1 MKSQYK
7 ILDTNILLLD
17 ANNLITLGKDAIVV
31 LPETVLDELD
41 SKKSLMNELGYQ
53 ARSFGRLLTK
63 FVVKEIIRNPKMT
76 ISILELEGT
85 IIWVVSLSKYEAT
98 EGTSYTNDRKILEAS
113 VAIQEHEECK
123 GKNVVFISVD
133 VMARLRG
140 MSLGLQVESFQEVQD
155 LKFEFTRY
163 VPIEPTL
170 FHTVH
175 NSKVLDIIPDHKLGT
190 YNYHIENPETG
201 QIKLC
206 TIEGELIKVIGAESE
221 KELRRQDIN
230 PCNAQQL
237 FLAKAIQDPLVDIV
251 VVDSLAGSGKTACAV
266 SNSIRL
272 VKQGKYNSI
281 VYIRNSINDEDPNEA
296 VGFLSGNEEKFAV
309 YLHPLEDTLEF
320 IIRDKLKE
328 KKLKGLELEEKVQEG
343 IVKLK
348 SECNIQAMTALG
360 LRGRTFND
368 SVIILDEAQNA
379 SPSSIQKILTRVGR
393 NCKVIIIG
401 SNRQIDNAYI
411 TKHTNGLGV
420 LLNAS
425 RHPQDII
432 KMHIVDLHK
441 VVRSKTAEF
450 AEKLFSKDLKL

>member
-1 MKSQYK
+1 MKKQYK

-17 ANNLITLGKDAIVV
+17 ANNLLLLGKDSIIV
-31 LPETVLDELD
+31 LPETVLDEMD
-41 SKKSLMNELGYQ
+41 SKKSLMNELGFQ

-63 FVVKEIIRNPKMT
+63 ATVEEFKTVENMN
-76 ISILELEGT
+76 ISVLSLEGVT
-85 IIWVVSLSKYEAT
+85 IWVVALAT
-98 EGTSYTNDRKILEAS
+98 YKAQEGTSYTNDRKILEAS
-113 VAIQEHEECK
+113 TSISEYHEVK
-123 GKNVVFISVD
+123 GNPISFVSVD

-140 MSLGLQVESFQEVQD
+140 MSLGLNVDSFQEVPD
-155 LKFEFTRY
+155 LNFEFTRH
-163 VPIEPTL
+163 IEVSSDK
-170 FHTVH
+170 FHTIH
-175 NSKVLDIIPDHKLGT
+175 NSKVLEVIPNHQQGT
-190 YNYHIENPETG
+190 FNYHISNPETL
-201 QIKLC
+201 QVKLC
-206 TIEGELIKVIGAESE
+206 TVDNELLKVIGPESE

-237 FLAKAIQDPLVDIV
+237 FLAKAIQDPLVDLV
-251 VVDSLAGSGKTACAV
+251 VCEALSGSGKTASAI
-266 SNSIRL
+266 SNAIRL
-272 VKQGKYNSI
+272 VKQGKYTSI

-343 IVKLK
+343 ITKLK
-348 SECNIQAMTALG
+348 TECNIQAMTALG

-368 SVIILDEAQNA
+368 SIIILDEAQNA
-379 SPSSIQKILTRVGR
+379 SPASLQKILTRVGK

-420 LLNAS
+420 LLNGAKNT
-425 RHPQDII
+425 QEII
-432 KMHIVDLHK
+432 KMHVVDLHK
-441 VVRSKTAEF
+441 VVRSSTAEF

>member
-1 MKSQYK
+1 MNTQYK

-17 ANNLITLGKDAIVV
+17 ANNLLTIGKDAVVV

-41 SKKSLMNELGYQ
+41 SKKSLMNELGFQ

-63 FVVKEIIRNPKMT
+63 ATVKEIKRSTQMT
-76 ISILELEGT
+76 ISVLELEGVT
-85 IIWVVSLSKYEAT
+85 IWVVALTKYEAQ

-113 VAIQEHEECK
+113 LAIQFYPECREQD
-123 GKNVVFISVD
+123 VVFISVD

-140 MSLGLQVESFQEVQD
+140 MSLGLTVDSFHEVQD
-155 LKFEFTRY
+155 LDFEFTKH
-163 VPIEPTL
+163 ITLEPDK

-175 NSKVLDIIPDHKLGT
+175 NSKVLDSIPDHKLGT
-190 YNYHIENPETG
+190 FNYLIENPETG
-201 QIKLC
+201 QVKLC
-206 TIEGELIKVIGAESE
+206 TIENELVKVIGPETE

-237 FLAKAIQDPLVDIV
+237 FLAKAIQDPLVDIIA
-251 VVDSLAGSGKTACAV
+251 VDSKAGSGKTACAV

-272 VKQGKYNSI
+272 VKQGKYTSI

-343 IVKLK
+343 IQKLK
-348 SECNIQAMTALG
+348 NECNIQAMTALG

-368 SVIILDEAQNA
+368 SIIILDEAQNA
-379 SPSSIQKILTRVGR
+379 SPASLQKILTRVGK

-425 RHPQDII
+425 RHPQEVIR
-432 KMHIVDLHK
+432 MHVVDLHK
-441 VVRSKTAEF
+441 VVRSSTAEF
-450 AEKLFSKDLKL
+450 AERLFSKDLKL